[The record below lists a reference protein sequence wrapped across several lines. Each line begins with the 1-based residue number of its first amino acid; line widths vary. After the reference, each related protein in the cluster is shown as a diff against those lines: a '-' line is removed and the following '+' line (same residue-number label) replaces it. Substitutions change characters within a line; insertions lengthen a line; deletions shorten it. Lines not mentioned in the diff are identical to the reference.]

1 MIPSTASVRF
11 RPDGAAEVD
20 TALRLTPGSHINCFT
35 YPGRPPILSIDDA
48 HVSVTVTVP
57 ESGAVTGADLDTA
70 HRLADAVARYITG
83 LHERIPSEDIPDLG
97 DAAA

>member
-1 MIPSTASVRF
+1 
-11 RPDGAAEVD
+11 
-20 TALRLTPGSHINCFT
+20 
-35 YPGRPPILSIDDA
+35 
-48 HVSVTVTVP
+48 
-57 ESGAVTGADLDTA
+57 VTGADLDTA